1 MPIFNFPMNDT
12 ILTQIDNINWARCP
26 GTAVMQENMRRYI
39 IHHKP
44 VGDFLTSVLENNL
57 RLAFA
62 HADNSNLALMHDWV
76 KFLHNEIPGV
86 SWGSPE
92 KVKAW
97 LSHANDG

>member
-26 GTAVMQENMRRYI
+26 GTAVMQENMGRYI

-44 VGDFLTSVLENNL
+44 VGDILTSVLENIL

-62 HADNSNLALMHDWV
+62 DADNSILALMHERV

-86 SWGSPE
+86 SLGSPE
-92 KVKAW
+92 
-97 LSHANDG
+97 